1 MAVGFNDLNACEA
14 TVASIGIDLG
24 TTYCCV
30 IHRDRN
36 GETIIESSDGGEL
49 TPSVVHFAPAGRAS
63 VGVEAKRMLARDPE
77 NVVTGIKRHMGTD
90 FPLEF
95 HSRRFTPEGISGTI
109 LRHLAAD
116 ASKALSIPLSDL
128 AAVVTVPAYFGVA
141 EKEATHAAAEIA
153 GLKCL
158 ELLAEPVA
166 AAYAYGLAD
175 EADTTSL
182 VFDLGGGTFDVAV
195 VGMHRGAPRVWA
207 VDGETRLGGLDWD
220 GRIQDL
226 LWAQV
231 DKLPGAA
238 DLRYDEDVMAAVE
251 AASERIKR
259 QLTGRDSV
267 TERIRFQGQSIEL
280 RLDRAAFEEAS
291 RDLLVRCVDTVGR
304 VMDSAAALGA
314 PAVGQV
320 LLVGGS
326 TRMPMIRES
335 LSKRL
340 GLPVR
345 LTDPDKAVA
354 RGAAI
359 LAEQLVSQTGGGGI
373 TEFRPGL
380 PGSVARITP
389 VLPRSIGILIHSSQ
403 EPWREEPYVHHF
415 VPANTPLPINRK
427 EHVVATIVNEQE
439 RARIQLYEQGGAVT
453 SKEPADNR
461 IVLEGEI
468 VGIPP
473 RPAGSPLTLFVSVD
487 LDGRITVESTEGKG
501 RTRLEVEAFIHGVLD
516 DVEVAAQQEVVGGL
530 TLDR

>member
-1 MAVGFNDLNACEA
+1 MV
-14 TVASIGIDLG
+14 TSIGIDLG
-24 TTYCCV
+24 TTYSCV
-30 IHRDRN
+30 IYRDRD
-36 GETIIESSDGGEL
+36 GSETVVESSDGGEL
-49 TPSVVHFAPAGRAS
+49 TPSVVHFSAGDRAL
-63 VGVEAKRMLARDPE
+63 VGEEAKRMLARDPD
-77 NVVTGIKRHMGTD
+77 NVVTGIKRQMGSE

-95 HSRRFTPEGISGTI
+95 HGRRYTPEGISGII
-109 LRHLAAD
+109 LRHLATD
-116 ASKALSIPLSDL
+116 AAQALAVPLSDL

-141 EKEATHAAAEIA
+141 EKEATYAAAEIG
-153 GLKCL
+153 GLTCL

-175 EADTTSL
+175 EPDVTSL

-220 GRIQDL
+220 SRIEEL
-226 LWAQV
+226 LWV
-231 DKLPGAA
+231 EVGKLPDAD
-238 DLRYDEDVMAAVE
+238 DLRYDEDVMGTVE

-259 QLTGRDSV
+259 QLTGRESV
-267 TERIRFQGQSIEL
+267 TERIRFRGRSIEL
-280 RLDRAAFEEAS
+280 RLDRSAFEEAS
-291 RDLLVRCVDTVGR
+291 RDLMVRCLDTVAR
-304 VMDSAAALGA
+304 VLESATALGA

-335 LSKRL
+335 LGERL

-359 LAEQLVSQTGGGGI
+359 LAEQLVARSGGVPDS
-373 TEFRPGL
+373 RPGL
-380 PGSVARITP
+380 PGSMARIIP
-389 VLPRSIGILIHSSQ
+389 VLPRSIGILIHSSRD
-403 EPWREEPYVHHF
+403 PWREQPYVHHF
-415 VPANTPLPINRK
+415 VPANTPLPIHRT
-427 EHVVATIVNEQE
+427 EHVVATIVDEQD

-453 SKEPADNR
+453 SEEPADNR

-473 RPAGSPLTLFVSVD
+473 RPAGSPLNLFVSID
-487 LDGRITVESTEGKG
+487 LDGRITVESAEGKA
-501 RTRLEVEAFIHGVLD
+501 RTELQVEAFIHGVLD
-516 DVEVAAQQEVVGGL
+516 DAEVAEQQQVVGGL

>member
-1 MAVGFNDLNACEA
+1 MPVTDLR
-14 TVASIGIDLG
+14 SIGIDLG
-24 TTYCCV
+24 TTYSCV
-30 IHRDRN
+30 IHRDRD
-36 GETIIESSDGGEL
+36 GSETIVESSDGGEL
-49 TPSVVHFAPAGRAS
+49 TPSVVHFAVGERAL
-63 VGVEAKRMLARDPE
+63 VGEEAKRMLARDPE
-77 NVVTGIKRHMGTD
+77 NVVTGIKRQMGSE

-95 HSRRFTPEGISGTI
+95 HGQRYTPEGISGVI
-109 LRHLAAD
+109 LRHLAMD
-116 ASKALSIPLSDL
+116 ASRALAVPLDDL
-128 AAVVTVPAYFGVA
+128 AAVITVPAYFGVA
-141 EKEATHAAAEIA
+141 EKEATHAAAEIG

-166 AAYAYGLAD
+166 AAYAYGLANEPD
-175 EADTTSL
+175 VTSL

-195 VGMHRGAPRVWA
+195 VGMHKGAPRVWA

-220 GRIQDL
+220 SRIQDL
-226 LWAQV
+226 LWAEV
-231 DKLPGAA
+231 DKLSNAD
-238 DLRYDEDVMAAVE
+238 DLRYDEDVMGTVE

-267 TERIRFQGQSIEL
+267 TERIRFQGRAIEL

-291 RDLLVRCVDTVGR
+291 RDLMVRCLDTVTR
-304 VMDSAAALGA
+304 VIESAAVLGS
-314 PAVGQV
+314 PAAGQV

-326 TRMPMIRES
+326 TRMPMIRKS
-335 LSKRL
+335 LGERL

-359 LAEQLVSQTGGGGI
+359 LAAQLVAQSGGVADS
-373 TEFRPGL
+373 RPGL
-380 PGSVARITP
+380 PGPLARITP
-389 VLPRSIGILIHSSQ
+389 VLPRSIGILIHSSH

-415 VPANTPLPINRK
+415 VPANTPLPINHK
-427 EHVVATIVNEQE
+427 EHVVATIVNEQD

-473 RPAGSPLTLFVSVD
+473 RAAGSPLTLFVSVD
-487 LDGRITVESTEGKG
+487 LDGRMTVESAEGTAK
-501 RTRLEVEAFIHGVLD
+501 TKLEVEAFIHGVLD
-516 DVEVAAQQEVVGGL
+516 DAEVAEQHQVVSGL

>member
-1 MAVGFNDLNACEA
+1 M
-14 TVASIGIDLG
+14 TTSIGIDLG
-24 TTYCCV
+24 TTYSCV
-30 IHRDRN
+30 IHRVRD
-36 GETIIESSDGGEL
+36 GSETVIESSDGGEL
-49 TPSVVHFAPAGRAS
+49 TPSAVYFAVGDRAL
-63 VGVEAKRMLARDPE
+63 VGEEAKRMLARDPE
-77 NVVTGIKRHMGTD
+77 NVVTGIKRQMGSE

-95 HSRRFTPEGISGTI
+95 HGRRYTPEGISGII
-109 LRHLAAD
+109 LRHLATD
-116 ASKALSIPLSDL
+116 ASQALAVPLSDL

-141 EKEATHAAAEIA
+141 EKEATYAAAEIG

-175 EADTTSL
+175 EPDITSL

-195 VGMHRGAPRVWA
+195 IGMHRGAPRVWA

-220 GRIQDL
+220 SRIQDL

-231 DKLPGAA
+231 DKLPNAE
-238 DLRYDEDVMAAVE
+238 DLRYDEDVMGTVE

-280 RLDRAAFEEAS
+280 RLDRAAFEEVS
-291 RDLLVRCVDTVGR
+291 RDLIVRCLDTVGR
-304 VMDSAAALGA
+304 VLESATALGA

-335 LSKRL
+335 LGERL
-340 GLPVR
+340 GLPIR

-359 LAEQLVSQTGGGGI
+359 LAEQLVGQSGGSAI
-373 TEFRPGL
+373 TDSRPGL
-380 PGSVARITP
+380 PGPITRITP

-427 EHVVATIVNEQE
+427 EHVVATIVNEQD

-473 RPAGSPLTLFVSVD
+473 RPAGSPVTLFVSID
-487 LDGRITVESTEGKG
+487 LDGRITVESAEGKA
-501 RTRLEVEAFIHGVLD
+501 RTKLEVEAFIHGVLD
-516 DVEVAAQQEVVGGL
+516 DAEVAEQQQVVGGL

>member
-1 MAVGFNDLNACEA
+1 M
-14 TVASIGIDLG
+14 TVMKSIGIDLG
-24 TTYCCV
+24 TTYSCV
-30 IHRDRN
+30 IHRDREGN
-36 GETIIESSDGGEL
+36 ETVIESSDGGEL
-49 TPSVVHFAPAGRAS
+49 TPSVVHFAVGDRAL
-63 VGVEAKRMLARDPE
+63 VGEEAKRMLSRDPE
-77 NVVTGIKRHMGTD
+77 NVMTGIKRQMGSE

-95 HSRRFTPEGISGTI
+95 HGRRYTPEGTSGII
-109 LRHLAAD
+109 LRHLATD
-116 ASKALSIPLSDL
+116 ASQALSVPASDL
-128 AAVVTVPAYFGVA
+128 EAVITVPAYFGVA

-175 EADTTSL
+175 EPDITSL

-195 VGMHRGAPRVWA
+195 VGMDRGAPRVWA

-220 GRIQDL
+220 TRIQDL
-226 LWAQV
+226 LWVEV
-231 DKLPGAA
+231 DKLPNAE
-238 DLRYDEDVMAAVE
+238 DLRYDEDVMGTVE

-280 RLDRAAFEEAS
+280 RLDRSAFEEAS
-291 RDLLVRCVDTVGR
+291 KDLMVRCIDTVAR
-304 VMDSAAALGA
+304 VMASATTLGA
-314 PAVGQV
+314 PAVGQI

-335 LSKRL
+335 LGERL
-340 GLPVR
+340 GLPVK

-354 RGAAI
+354 RGAAV
-359 LAEQLVSQTGGGGI
+359 LAAQLVAQSGGV
-373 TEFRPGL
+373 TDSRPGL
-380 PGSVARITP
+380 PGPVARITP
-389 VLPRSIGILIHSSQ
+389 VLPRSLGILIHSSQ

-415 VPANTPLPINRK
+415 VAANTPLPIDRK
-427 EHVVATIVNEQE
+427 EHVVATVVDEQD
-439 RARIQLYEQGGAVT
+439 RARIQHYEQGGAVT

-473 RPAGSPLTLFVSVD
+473 RPAGSPVKLFVSVD
-487 LDGRITVESTEGKG
+487 LDGRISVESAEGKAQ
-501 RTRLEVEAFIHGVLD
+501 TRLEVEAFIHGVLD
-516 DVEVAAQQEVVGGL
+516 DAEVAEQQEVVGGL

>member
-1 MAVGFNDLNACEA
+1 MSV
-14 TVASIGIDLG
+14 TKSIGIDLG
-24 TTYCCV
+24 TTYSCV
-30 IHRDRN
+30 IHRERD
-36 GETIIESSDGGEL
+36 GSETIIESSEGGEL
-49 TPSVVHFAPAGRAS
+49 TPSVVYFAVGDRAL
-63 VGVEAKRMLARDPE
+63 VGKEAKRMHVRDPE
-77 NVVTGIKRHMGTD
+77 NVVTGIKRQMGSE

-95 HSRRFTPEGISGTI
+95 HGRRYTPEGISGII
-109 LRHLAAD
+109 LRHLATD
-116 ASKALSIPLSDL
+116 ASQALAVPVAEL
-128 AAVVTVPAYFGVA
+128 AAVITVPAYFGVA
-141 EKEATHAAAEIA
+141 EKEATHAAAEIG

-175 EADTTSL
+175 EPDITSL

-195 VGMHRGAPRVWA
+195 VGMHKSVPRVWA

-220 GRIQDL
+220 SRIQDL
-226 LWAQV
+226 LWAEV
-231 DKLPGAA
+231 DKLPNAD
-238 DLRYDEDVMAAVE
+238 DLRYDEDVMGTVE

-259 QLTGRDSV
+259 QLTGHESV
-267 TERIRFQGQSIEL
+267 TERIRFQGKAVEL
-280 RLDRAAFEEAS
+280 RLSRAAFEEAS
-291 RDLLVRCVDTVGR
+291 RDLMVRCLDTVAR
-304 VMDSAAALGA
+304 VMESASALGA

-335 LSKRL
+335 LRERL

-345 LTDPDKAVA
+345 LIDPDKAVA

-359 LAEQLVSQTGGGGI
+359 SAEQLVTHVRGGADS
-373 TEFRPGL
+373 RPGL
-380 PGSVARITP
+380 PAPVARITP

-403 EPWREEPYVHHF
+403 EPWREDPYVHHF
-415 VPANTPLPINRK
+415 VPANSPLPISRT
-427 EHVVATIVNEQE
+427 EHVVATIVNEQD
-439 RARIQLYEQGGAVT
+439 RARIQLYEQGGTVT

-473 RPAGSPLTLFVSVD
+473 RPAGSPVTLYVSVD
-487 LDGRITVESTEGKG
+487 IDGRITVESAEGKAK
-501 RTRLEVEAFIHGVLD
+501 TKLEVEAFMHGVLD
-516 DVEVAAQQEVVGGL
+516 DAEVAEQLEVVGGL

>member
-1 MAVGFNDLNACEA
+1 MLKGELK
-14 TVASIGIDLG
+14 SIGIDLG
-24 TTYCCV
+24 TTYSCV
-30 IHRDRN
+30 IHRDRD
-36 GETIIESSDGGEL
+36 GSETVVESSDGGEL
-49 TPSVVHFAPAGRAS
+49 TPSVVHFGVGDRAL
-63 VGVEAKRMLARDPE
+63 VGEEAKRLLGRDPE
-77 NVVTGIKRHMGTD
+77 NVVTGIKRQMGSE

-95 HSRRFTPEGISGTI
+95 HGRRYTPEGISGII
-109 LRHLAAD
+109 LRHLATD
-116 ASKALSIPLSDL
+116 ASQALVVPLSDL
-128 AAVVTVPAYFGVA
+128 AAVITVPAYFGVA
-141 EKEATHAAAEIA
+141 EKEATYAAAEIS
-153 GLKCL
+153 GLECL

-166 AAYAYGLAD
+166 AAYAYGLAH
-175 EADTTSL
+175 ESEITSL

-220 GRIQDL
+220 SRIQDL

-231 DKLPGAA
+231 DTLANA
-238 DLRYDEDVMAAVE
+238 EDLRYDEEVMGAVE

-280 RLDRAAFEEAS
+280 RLNRAAFEDVS
-291 RDLLVRCVDTVGR
+291 RDLIVRCLDTVGR
-304 VMDSAAALGA
+304 VIESATALGA
-314 PAVGQV
+314 PPVGQV

-335 LSKRL
+335 LRERL

-359 LAEQLVSQTGGGGI
+359 LAEQLVAQSGGGAVTGS
-373 TEFRPGL
+373 RPGL
-380 PGSVARITP
+380 PRPVARITP

-415 VPANTPLPINRK
+415 IPANTSLPINRK

-439 RARIQLYEQGGAVT
+439 RARIHLYEQGGAVT
-453 SKEPADNR
+453 SKERADNR

-473 RPAGSPLTLFVSVD
+473 RPAGSPVTLLVSID
-487 LDGRITVESTEGKG
+487 LDGRITVESTEGKA
-501 RTRLEVEAFIHGVLD
+501 RTKLEVEAFIHGVLD
-516 DVEVAAQQEVVGGL
+516 DAELAEQQQVVGAL

>member
-1 MAVGFNDLNACEA
+1 MSVMK
-14 TVASIGIDLG
+14 SIGIDLG
-24 TTYCCV
+24 TTYSCV
-30 IHRDRN
+30 IHRERD
-36 GETIIESSDGGEL
+36 GSETIIESSEGGEL
-49 TPSVVHFAPAGRAS
+49 TPSVVHFAVGARAL
-63 VGVEAKRMLARDPE
+63 VGEEAKRMLARDPE
-77 NVVTGIKRHMGTD
+77 NVVTGIKRQMGSE

-95 HSRRFTPEGISGTI
+95 HGQRYTPEGISGII
-109 LRHLAAD
+109 LRHLATD
-116 ASKALSIPLSDL
+116 ASQALAVPLAEL
-128 AAVVTVPAYFGVA
+128 AAVITVPAYFGVA
-141 EKEATHAAAEIA
+141 EKEATHAAAEIG

-175 EADTTSL
+175 EPDITSL

-195 VGMHRGAPRVWA
+195 VGMHKGAPRVWA

-220 GRIQDL
+220 SRIQDL
-226 LWAQV
+226 LWAEV
-231 DKLPGAA
+231 DKLPNAD
-238 DLRYDEDVMAAVE
+238 DLRYNEDVMGTVE
-251 AASERIKR
+251 AAAERIKR

-267 TERIRFQGQSIEL
+267 TERIRFQGQAIEL
-280 RLDRAAFEEAS
+280 RLSRAAFEEAS
-291 RDLLVRCVDTVGR
+291 RDLMVRCLDTVAR
-304 VMDSAAALGA
+304 VIASASALGA

-335 LSKRL
+335 LGERL

-359 LAEQLVSQTGGGGI
+359 LAEQLVTQSGGGGDY
-373 TEFRPGL
+373 RPGL
-380 PGSVARITP
+380 PGPVARITP

-415 VPANTPLPINRK
+415 VPANTPLPISRK
-427 EHVVATIVNEQE
+427 EHVVATIVNEQD

-473 RPAGSPLTLFVSVD
+473 RPAGSPVTLYVSVD
-487 LDGRITVESTEGKG
+487 LDGRITVESAEGKAK
-501 RTRLEVEAFIHGVLD
+501 TKLEVEAFIHGVLD
-516 DVEVAAQQEVVGGL
+516 DAEVAEQQEVVGGL

>member
-1 MAVGFNDLNACEA
+1 MLNCK
-14 TVASIGIDLG
+14 SIGIDLG
-24 TTYCCV
+24 TTYSCV
-30 IHRDRN
+30 IHRDRD
-36 GETIIESSDGGEL
+36 GSEKVVESSDGGEL
-49 TPSVVHFAPAGRAS
+49 TPSVVHFS
-63 VGVEAKRMLARDPE
+63 VGDRAVVGEEAKRMLARDPE
-77 NVVTGIKRHMGTD
+77 NVVTGIKRQMGSE

-95 HSRRFTPEGISGTI
+95 HGGRYTPEGISGII
-109 LRHLAAD
+109 LRHLATD
-116 ASKALSIPLSDL
+116 ASLALAVPVGEL
-128 AAVVTVPAYFGVA
+128 AAVITVPAYFGVA

-166 AAYAYGLAD
+166 AAYAYGLAVEPD
-175 EADTTSL
+175 VTSL

-220 GRIQDL
+220 SRIQDL
-226 LWAQV
+226 LWAEV
-231 DKLPGAA
+231 DKLPNAE
-238 DLRYDEDVMAAVE
+238 DLRYNEDVMGTVE

-267 TERIRFQGQSIEL
+267 TERIRFEGQSIEL
-280 RLDRAAFEEAS
+280 RLSRSVFEEAS
-291 RDLLVRCVDTVGR
+291 RDLMVRCLDTVAR
-304 VMDSAAALGA
+304 VIESASALGS
-314 PAVGQV
+314 PAIGQV

-326 TRMPMIRES
+326 TRMPMVRES
-335 LSKRL
+335 LSDRL

-359 LAEQLVSQTGGGGI
+359 LAEQIVTQSAGGSDS
-373 TEFRPGL
+373 RPGL
-380 PGSVARITP
+380 PGPVARITP

-415 VPANTPLPINRK
+415 VLANTPLPINRK

-439 RARIQLYEQGGAVT
+439 RARIRLYEQGGAVT

-473 RPAGSPLTLFVSVD
+473 RPAGSPVTLYVSID
-487 LDGRITVESTEGKG
+487 LDGRIAVESAEGKAK
-501 RTRLEVEAFIHGVLD
+501 TKLEVEAFIHGVLD
-516 DVEVAAQQEVVGGL
+516 DGEITEQQGVVGGL